1 MEDVLA
7 IVCPGQGAQS
17 PGFLSSWLDIA
28 GAHEALTRLS
38 SRAGC
43 DLVTHGTRSDE
54 DTIKDTA
61 VAQPLIVGA
70 GLLALDAL
78 SSALGSARSVLY
90 AGHSVGEVTAAAGAG
105 VLDPVDA
112 MSFVATRGAA
122 MASASAVT
130 PTGMSAVLGGDPD
143 EVIGA
148 IEGHGLTA
156 ANRNG
161 GGQVVAAGTLDQL
174 AALSAAPPARARV
187 IPLKVAGAFHTHH
200 MSPAREALAAA
211 AGSLATAAPSATLLS
226 NRDGTAVADGTD
238 GIERLVAQVVSP
250 VRWDLCMAAMADLGV
265 TGLLEPPPAGTLV
278 GLAKRGLPGVATY
291 ALKTPDDLPG
301 AVDFIAEHGG
311 TR

>member
-17 PGFLSSWLDIA
+17 PGFLSSWLGIA
-28 GAHEALTRLS
+28 GAHDALTRLS
-38 SRAGC
+38 EPAGC
-43 DLVTHGTRSDE
+43 DLVIHGTVSDE
-54 DTIKDTA
+54 ETIKDTA

-90 AGHSVGEVTAAAGAG
+90 AGHSVGELTAAAGAG
-105 VLDPVDA
+105 VLDPADA
-112 MSFVATRGAA
+112 MSLVATRGAA

-130 PTGMSAVLGGDPD
+130 PTGMSAVLGGDPQD
-143 EVIGA
+143 VMAA

-161 GGQVVAAGTLDQL
+161 AGQVVAAGTMDQL
-174 AALSAAPPARARV
+174 AALSAAPPAKARV

-200 MSPAREALAAA
+200 MAPARETLSAAA
-211 AGSLATAAPSATLLS
+211 AALSPTVPTATLLS
-226 NRDGTAVADGTD
+226 NRDGGAVADGTHAL
-238 GIERLVAQVVSP
+238 ERLVDQVVSP
-250 VRWDLCMAAMADLGV
+250 VRWDLCMAAMAERGV
-265 TGLLEPPPAGTLV
+265 TGVLELPPAGTLV